1 MLAINRETTGF
12 NASGGQKDVVTI
24 TSNLQNGKDLPSV
37 EVDVVQLSNKHGC
50 HALKNSSSIHVHSCT
65 NRKDKPADP
74 VVDSIV
80 FLNTLHHRRESG

>member
-1 MLAINRETTGF
+1 MECKLLAINRETTGF

-24 TSNLQNGKDLPSV
+24 TNNLQNGEDLPSV
-37 EVDVVQLSNKHGC
+37 EVNVVQL
-50 HALKNSSSIHVHSCT
+50 SIHVHSCT

-80 FLNTLHHRRESG
+80 FLNTLHH